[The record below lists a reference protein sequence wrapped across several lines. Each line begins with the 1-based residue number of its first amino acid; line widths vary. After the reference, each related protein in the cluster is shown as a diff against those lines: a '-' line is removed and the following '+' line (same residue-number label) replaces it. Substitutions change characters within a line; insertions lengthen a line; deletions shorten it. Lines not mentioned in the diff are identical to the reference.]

1 MTYRGKAYANQKFV
15 HGIDALE
22 ENCLGADFDV

>member
-22 ENCLGADFDV
+22 ENYVGADLDV

>member
-15 HGIDALE
+15 HGIDAIE
-22 ENCLGADFDV
+22 DNYLGEDVDV